1 MRPVGSDVRRRTL
14 AMAFLSLF
22 LSWPHPPWGIAHGEG
37 EGGGSPSKSE
47 GKGDAKGQGP
57 SGKAPEKPGE
67 ARADTPPAPPSPV
80 KTPATSLILTVKLAL
95 MADPRLFPYE
105 LDVDTKG
112 ETAVLSGK
120 VSTETEKM
128 AAAEAAQTVEGI
140 KSVTNNIEVVKDL
153 QRTLARKR
161 DEAMTQYIKD
171 RFQKS
176 KTLETAHFDVKT
188 EDGIVTLS
196 GKTRFQVIVLEA
208 AEAARQVPGVR
219 AVKSDT
225 IRIEAGD

>member
-1 MRPVGSDVRRRTL
+1 MRPVGSDVRRL
-14 AMAFLSLF
+14 AVAFLCLF
-22 LSWPHPPWGIAHGEG
+22 LSWPHPPSDIAHADG

-57 SGKAPEKPGE
+57 SAKAAEKPGE
-67 ARADTPPAPPSPV
+67 ARADTPPAPPAPAKS
-80 KTPATSLILTVKLAL
+80 PATSLILTVKLAL
-95 MADPRLFPYE
+95 MADPRLFPFE

-120 VSTETEKM
+120 VSTEVEKA
-128 AAAEAAQTVEGI
+128 AAAEVAQTVEGI

-161 DEAMTQYIKD
+161 DEAMTQYVKD

-225 IRIEAGD
+225 IRIEADD